1 MQKKSFLSTL
11 YKPAILIPIIA
22 IILIFSFSIG
32 FLLGRSADTTVSDTS
47 LSETRPAISQQLSL
61 NVVHDEESG
70 IREVLPGLT
79 YDDFSEVTI
88 RINNSSVMLEDAI
101 QNGLISPEEIFAY
114 ARIDSKNQY
123 CTETYLSQ
131 NGLTQFNYQYP
142 EFDLRITYDVYETP
156 DKKQHLISK
165 IMIVQPNAEISSQY
179 YDDTTGERIDLED
192 WGLNFHVS
200 STTPN
205 GLTLLCDQSG
215 GQQIGELFLDYYELY
230 CPDTNKYI
238 PLAPG
243 VTYLGEKQ
251 EDLFINNEEESL
263 LSIDWTESF
272 GTLDKGSYYIY
283 LYIQDL
289 YDEADIHPLMINF
302 QDKQCYRIDFTI
314 E

>member
-1 MQKKSFLSTL
+1 MLKKSSRANPRKSSILFL
-11 YKPAILIPIIA
+11 IITTVS
-22 IILIFSFSIG
+22 IFTFSIG
-32 FLLGRSADTTVSDTS
+32 FFLGKSADTTLSDPAPSDTS
-47 LSETRPAISQQLSL
+47 PTNSQQLCL
-61 NVVHDEESG
+61 DVVSDNDAG
-70 IREVLPGLT
+70 IREVLPSIT
-79 YDDFSEVTI
+79 YSNFSDVFI
-88 RINNSSVMLEDAI
+88 SINNTSMKLEDTI
-101 QNGLISPEEIFAY
+101 QNGFISLEELFSL
-114 ARIDSKNQY
+114 ARTDAQNQY
-123 CTETYLSQ
+123 CIESYVST

-251 EDLFINNEEESL
+251 EDLFINNEGESL